1 MVLGCLDAWS
11 FIGLDDNDAADEEK
25 EDDEID

>member
-1 MVLGCLDAWS
+1 LDAWS
-11 FIGLDDNDAADEEK
+11 FIGLDDNDAAADEEK